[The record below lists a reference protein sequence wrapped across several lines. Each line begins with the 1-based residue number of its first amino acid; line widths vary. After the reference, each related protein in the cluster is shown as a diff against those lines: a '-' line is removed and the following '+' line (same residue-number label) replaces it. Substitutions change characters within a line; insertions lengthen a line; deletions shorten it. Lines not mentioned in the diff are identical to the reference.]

1 MHSPS
6 WFVPNAACICCT
18 CVLTISCIAVHC
30 RYMTPL
36 LVSLAVQLEPVL
48 GPALGWAAG
57 VAAAPGLFT
66 WVGGSVVLLATLGA
80 TLATARRQQQ
90 EEAEEAERRLLKNKS
105 MRLVSDAGDG
115 NSTRGSSYAALAAA
129 EDAAGSS
136 AERQLESTAVDVAGG
151 GQGAFG
157 HSGGVSRGSMGP
169 EAGDMDVIVSERAQ
183 LLPSGSH
190 LSHHVKQGRS
200 DHTEIELPDIHEH
213 K

>member
-1 MHSPS
+1 
-6 WFVPNAACICCT
+6 
-18 CVLTISCIAVHC
+18 
-30 RYMTPL
+30 MTPL

-57 VAAAPGLFT
+57 VAAPPGLFT

-105 MRLVSDAGDG
+105 MGLASDAGDG
-115 NSTRGSSYAALAAA
+115 NSTSGSSYAALAAA

-157 HSGGVSRGSMGP
+157 HSGGASRGSEG
-169 EAGDMDVIVSERAQ
+169 GDMDVIVSERAQ

-190 LSHHVKQGRS
+190 LSHHVKHGRR